1 MTVSLWSRFGVCY
14 SHSSRSARVW
24 FIAFMGDGPYAN
36 TRHHAIRR
44 LAAEAQLQANSV
56 VTPAALGG
64 RPPRMAAVPQDQGP
78 LQQLLS
84 SSFGVPAS
92 TAEQAASRSQ
102 RGLSGSRGQRDD
114 GGAPTP
120 TPRGAPLSR
129 LLHGSG
135 AGRLRGGSPVN
146 CAADL
151 DDAGSAGR
159 VGPDLSCAQPPSRAY
174 ARDDDGRGLPAC
186 ATSSPLGRAEARAVG
201 ASDLGARGASL
212 TTGRPSS
219 AADAARRESIVEQC
233 AAVE

>member
-1 MTVSLWSRFGVCY
+1 MTVSLWSRFVVCY

-159 VGPDLSCAQPPSRAY
+159 VGPDLSCAQQPSRAY
-174 ARDDDGRGLPAC
+174 ARDDDGRGLLP
-186 ATSSPLGRAEARAVG
+186 R
-201 ASDLGARGASL
+201 
-212 TTGRPSS
+212 
-219 AADAARRESIVEQC
+219 
-233 AAVE
+233 

>member
-102 RGLSGSRGQRDD
+102 RGLPGSRGQRDD

-120 TPRGAPLSR
+120 TSRGAPLSPR
-129 LLHGSG
+129 VVRRRHWAPTNEFMTWRWSIDLLSLL
-135 AGRLRGGSPVN
+135 A
-146 CAADL
+146 
-151 DDAGSAGR
+151 
-159 VGPDLSCAQPPSRAY
+159 
-174 ARDDDGRGLPAC
+174 LPA
-186 ATSSPLGRAEARAVG
+186 APRRSTSWRELMDVSCWVCRYSTAAPVLPTG
-201 ASDLGARGASL
+201 AAHLSL
-212 TTGRPSS
+212 RS
-219 AADAARRESIVEQC
+219 
-233 AAVE
+233 